1 MQANQYFLPI
11 KVTIECENTDSVIHR
26 IANTIHDAVKGVVSN
41 PRFDC
46 EVTFFDM
53 EYSIHKKMKDEDF
66 K

>member
-26 IANTIHDAVKGVVSN
+26 IANTIHDAVKGVVSD

-46 EVTFFDM
+46 EVTFF
-53 EYSIHKKMKDEDF
+53 
-66 K
+66 